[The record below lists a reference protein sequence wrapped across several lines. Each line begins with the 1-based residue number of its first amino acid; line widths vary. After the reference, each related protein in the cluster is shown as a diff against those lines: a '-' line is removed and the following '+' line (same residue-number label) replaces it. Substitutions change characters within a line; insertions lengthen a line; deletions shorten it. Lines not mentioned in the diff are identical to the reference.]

1 MTHFPGDMQ
10 SVTVPLQERVGPS
23 VDWGEK
29 KRMNPTSGV
38 RFLSLEL
45 RGRLPDIC
53 SEHGKAVSERR
64 AGTIRFH
71 QTSRGRE
78 QWTLRS
84 VLRKLLHDL
93 FLNWAYPALDVN
105 AVLYGEWPLC
115 ADCVR
120 RHRRLRQ
127 LGRALL
133 LLGGVIL
140 AAAVLSRVAG
150 YEQFSIPLF
159 VAFFPFWL
167 PGGVLAAIL
176 AFGAAQRFVRCEPLT
191 DEGMV
196 AIRAHPDF
204 AAAFRRRMAGPGAE

>member
-1 MTHFPGDMQ
+1 MTHSHSDMQ
-10 SVTVPLQERVGPS
+10 SVFIPLQERVGSS
-23 VDWGEK
+23 VGWGEK
-29 KRMNPTSGV
+29 RRMNPTPGV

-45 RGRLPDIC
+45 RDQLPGVC
-53 SEHGKAVSERR
+53 SEHGKTVSESRS
-64 AGTIRFH
+64 GTIRFH

-78 QWTLRS
+78 QWTPRS

-105 AVLYGEWPLC
+105 AILYGEWPLC

-140 AAAVLSRVAG
+140 VAAVLSRVAG

-176 AFGAAQRFVRCEPLT
+176 AFGAAQRFVRCGPLT
-191 DEGMV
+191 DESLV

-204 AAAFRRRMAGPGAE
+204 AAAVRRRNDPSET